1 MTVPANKIATGQITL
16 TGSSQQ
22 LVAAAFNYQSKSVRI
37 SNNDGSTKAYY
48 SVSGVTE
55 TTGDVIEPGT
65 SVSIET
71 TDPRNIYVDGTT
83 DDVLSY
89 TIVYAG

>member
-22 LVAAAFNYQSKSVRI
+22 LVATAFNYQSKSVKI
-37 SNNDGSTKAYY
+37 SNKGGTNEAFYG
-48 SVSGVTE
+48 VSGVSE

-65 SVSIET
+65 SVVIET
-71 TDPRNIYVDGTT
+71 TDPRTIYVDGTAS
-83 DDVLSY
+83 DVLTY
-89 TIVYAG
+89 TIVYGA